1 MIPYFAVQR
10 VNTALFISIA
20 ITAVM
25 LLVFGYV
32 KAIATGTNRQI
43 AVYGAA
49 ETLLIGAVAAGVSYG
64 IVKGVDTGFDLKM

>member
-20 ITAVM
+20 AYCTAAVM

-32 KAIATGTNRQI
+32 KATVTGISRQE
-43 AVYGAA
+43 AVYGAF
-49 ETLLIGAVAAGVSYG
+49 ETLLIGAVAAGVR
-64 IVKGVDTGFDLKM
+64 